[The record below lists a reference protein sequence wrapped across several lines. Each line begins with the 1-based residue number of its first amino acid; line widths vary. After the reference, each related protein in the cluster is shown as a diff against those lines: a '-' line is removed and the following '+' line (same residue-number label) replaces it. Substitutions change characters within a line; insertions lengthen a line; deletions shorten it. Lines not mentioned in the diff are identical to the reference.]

1 MWFSGPHHSSRRT
14 ILRLPSR
21 PTCLFL
27 SQQRVDIEILHT
39 IWREEERAS
48 TRNTGCPRCGLAQDI
63 PVRDDENRK
72 LITSTD
78 ADRPLLI
85 GGGVELIHFG
95 RGLRAT
101 GVVACCCPAGSG
113 AAV

>member
-1 MWFSGPHHSSRRT
+1 MMSSRMAG
-14 ILRLPSR
+14 IL
-21 PTCLFL
+21 C
-27 SQQRVDIEILHT
+27 I
-39 IWREEERAS
+39 
-48 TRNTGCPRCGLAQDI
+48 RCAGAQEALAQARAQID
-63 PVRDDENRK
+63 K
-72 LITSTD
+72 LEAELAAARHQVHEVTKAKD
-78 ADRPLLI
+78 LMQLDLDRLVAQII